1 MPSASQ
7 MFSTGA
13 DEEGADDKA
22 KSGADSS
29 DAVDTAAIGRAESD
43 LDDNVD
49 STLKTALTKGPASS
63 TASLFASATEAA
75 DATHGAQADPHLDVD
90 VFDAHLDEQAF
101 VSALLDNDHSNE
113 EESFPA
119 IH

>member
-13 DEEGADDKA
+13 DEEDADDKA
-22 KSGADSS
+22 KSGDSVQ
-29 DAVDTAAIGRAESD
+29 AVDTAAIGRAESD

-101 VSALLDNDHSNE
+101 VSALLDNNHSNE